1 MQTGWVNTKTRLVYM
16 QSIRDP
22 PQTQEHLQTESKG
35 IGEVFHTIRNQNK
48 DGEAILISQKIDL
61 KNKDC

>member
-1 MQTGWVNTKTRLVYM
+1 M

-22 PQTQEHLQTESKG
+22 PQTEEHLQTESKG

-48 DGEAILISQKIDL
+48 DGEAMLIS
-61 KNKDC
+61 